1 LKRRRI
7 LGLGLGLTGASMLG
21 GFATPSQA
29 EQKLT
34 PSQMRGP
41 FYPRRFPLDK
51 DFDLTRVAGSA
62 GTAFGE
68 ILTVS
73 GRVTD
78 VDGRA
83 LEGVAIEIWQVN
95 GHGRYHH
102 EGDDSTKPIDP
113 NFQGYGIVAT
123 DAQGRYQFRTVK
135 PIAYPGRAPHIHFA
149 LTPRTGSPLSTQMY
163 LAGAKENAGDFLLRG
178 VSDKTQRDSLI
189 VAFEKTGDQLS
200 GTFDIVLPAS

>member
-1 LKRRRI
+1 M
-7 LGLGLGLTGASMLG
+7 LGL
-21 GFATPSQA
+21 FAMASQA
-29 EQKLT
+29 AQKLT

-51 DFDLTRVAGSA
+51 DFDLTRVDGRE
-62 GTAFGE
+62 GIAFGE
-68 ILTVS
+68 IVTVS

-78 VDGRA
+78 IDGRA
-83 LEGVAIEIWQVN
+83 LESVAIEIWQVN

-102 EGDDSTKPIDP
+102 EGDDSQKPIDP

-163 LAGAKENAGDFLLRG
+163 LAGAKENAGDFLLRSI
-178 VSDKTQRDSLI
+178 SDKAQRDSLV
-189 VAFEKTGDQLS
+189 VALEKTGDQLS